1 MDLSHKAVKNKIFG
15 EDLIRQIM
23 KLLKFETFY
32 YNFMIYKQNLMKPII
47 MMMLKIFEK
56 NLSMIPKRTKEEN
69 IEQFMRYLV
78 LESLLIKIELRFTCH
93 EQKC

>member
-1 MDLSHKAVKNKIFG
+1 
-15 EDLIRQIM
+15 M
-23 KLLKFETFY
+23 KLLKFEMFY
-32 YNFMIYKQNLMKPII
+32 YNFMIYKQNLMKPLI

-56 NLSMIPKRTKEEN
+56 NLSMIPKRAKEEN

>member
-1 MDLSHKAVKNKIFG
+1 
-15 EDLIRQIM
+15 
-23 KLLKFETFY
+23 
-32 YNFMIYKQNLMKPII
+32 MIYKQNLMKPLI

-56 NLSMIPKRTKEEN
+56 NLSMIPKRAKEEN

-78 LESLLIKIELRFTCH
+78 LESLLIKIKLRFTCH

>member
-1 MDLSHKAVKNKIFG
+1 
-15 EDLIRQIM
+15 M

-32 YNFMIYKQNLMKPII
+32 YNFMIYKQNLMKPLI

-56 NLSMIPKRTKEEN
+56 NLSMIPKRAKEEN

-78 LESLLIKIELRFTCH
+78 LESLLIKIKLRFTCH

>member
-1 MDLSHKAVKNKIFG
+1 
-15 EDLIRQIM
+15 
-23 KLLKFETFY
+23 
-32 YNFMIYKQNLMKPII
+32 MKPLI

-56 NLSMIPKRTKEEN
+56 NLSMIPKRAKEEN

-78 LESLLIKIELRFTCH
+78 LESLLIKIKLRFTCH

>member
-1 MDLSHKAVKNKIFG
+1 MDLRHKTVKNKIFG

-32 YNFMIYKQNLMKPII
+32 YNFMIYKQNLMKPLI
-47 MMMLKIFEK
+47 MMMLKISEK
-56 NLSMIPKRTKEEN
+56 NLSMIPKRAKEEN